1 MNHRLGIDPNWFYW
15 RIIMLVTLLEETQ
28 VKIDR
33 SKLIAAL
40 YQAAQALELHE
51 ANSVNIQLGNSHSIY
66 IDLFAELITVDY
78 ETFA

>member
-1 MNHRLGIDPNWFYW
+1 
-15 RIIMLVTLLEETQ
+15 MLVNLLEETE

-40 YQAAQALELHE
+40 YQAVQALELHE
-51 ANSVNIQLGNSHSIY
+51 ANSVNIQLCDSHSIY